1 MQKTSFTTWLTLGT
15 YPRLYLPIIA
25 IILVVSVVRYDLMIK
40 AEVKEVQLQ
49 RQDKLQL
56 LHHYLVPQLVA
67 HSTFGQAAQV
77 QSLLDS
83 EAGLNPDILSL
94 RWQHGDTLTATGPTS
109 GQGSPV
115 PAWFQKLSRLEPL
128 DTAWPVTTADGTQA
142 SLAVRLGTGHAQQR
156 VWNTVG
162 SQLPIS
168 ALNIFTILFLLTLL
182 VRANAR
188 MLQRL
193 DAATSKFRSG
203 QMQTRMEETGTMEAR
218 ASARTFNLMA
228 TEIQRLVKS
237 LEHTQ
242 KQQDEQ
248 LHFTRQLVDALP
260 LPVFVRTNDG
270 TCLSVNKAWER
281 LFDTPAA
288 NVVGSPMR
296 SDFAPIEPLQAS
308 REHRVALRESNEVL
322 IRSGAFDLREMSYY
336 RAAFSTT
343 DGSEGGTISALVDI
357 TERKLAQD
365 ELVAE
370 KERAEVTL
378 SSIGDGVITTD
389 RSGQIESINEVAQF
403 LTGHTS
409 IHAVGRPLVAVFN
422 LDSSSQPM
430 PYGTTLR
437 DLHATAKRLKAVNQV
452 LVHRSGERYPIEFTA
467 APIRKGNGPQVGC
480 VLVFRDISE
489 TRDLQRQISWQAT
502 HDALTGL
509 NNRAALAE
517 RLTHS
522 IFQARQDERLLA
534 VCLLDLDHFQTINE
548 QYGNVTGD
556 LLLKEVGLRLTDIAR
571 DPANIARLGGDEF
584 ALLLPG
590 HTDVANI
597 HTQAQQLLQRI
608 AQPYAIGDQQLI
620 LTASVGLSI
629 FPLDNANPDTLMRH
643 ADQAM
648 FQAKQTGRNRLH
660 QFDAQNDLNIQTQ
673 HSRIT
678 RIAYAL
684 QAGEMCLFYQPKV
697 NMRSGHI
704 LGYEALMRW
713 EHPQRGI
720 VSPGEFLPLI
730 EHTDVIVEAGNW
742 ALHVAMAQLDAWVQQ
757 GHAWMLSVNIA
768 ARHFHRADFVENM
781 RELLAQYPGVPSHLL
796 ELEILE
802 SAALQDV
809 AHMREVMQACQA
821 LGVQFALD
829 DFGTGFS
836 SLSYLKQLPAETIKI
851 DRTFVDGLLNDAD
864 DRTLVSAIVGLSQAF
879 SRSVIAEGVETA
891 EQASKLL
898 ALGCDL
904 GQGYGIC
911 KPMPL
916 AHVKDWAA
924 QYTRSHDSLAPAP

>member
-1 MQKTSFTTWLTLGT
+1 MQKISFTTWLARGT

-25 IILVVSVVRYDLMIK
+25 IILVVSVVRYDLLIK

-49 RQDKLQL
+49 RQDRLQ
-56 LHHYLVPQLVA
+56 HMQHYLVPRLLAQSA
-67 HSTFGQAAQV
+67 SGEAASV
-77 QSLLDS
+77 KALLDA
-83 EAGLNPDILSL
+83 EARLNPDILSL
-94 RWQHGDTLTATGPTS
+94 RWQHGDATTAASLAP
-109 GQGSPV
+109 GQGSHVPGWFQRLSGLEQLETNWPV
-115 PAWFQKLSRLEPL
+115 PSVDGLLATLSVQLG
-128 DTAWPVTTADGTQA
+128 AD
-142 SLAVRLGTGHAQQR
+142 HAQER

-182 VRANAR
+182 VRSNAR

-193 DAATSKFRSG
+193 DSATSQFRAG
-203 QMQTRMEETGTMEAR
+203 QLQTRMAETGTLEAR

-228 TEIQRLVKS
+228 SEIQRLVKS
-237 LEHTQ
+237 LEKTQ
-242 KQQDEQ
+242 KQQEEQ

-260 LPVFVRTNDG
+260 LPVFVRTSDG

-288 NVVGSPMR
+288 TVVGSPMR
-296 SDFAPIEPLQAS
+296 SDFVPIEPARAS
-308 REHRVALRESNEVL
+308 KERRTVPRESNEVL
-322 IRSGAFDLREMSYY
+322 IRSGAFDVREMSYFK
-336 RAAFSTT
+336 AAFSTT
-343 DGSEGGTISALVDI
+343 DGAEGGTISALVDI

-389 RSGQIESINEVAQF
+389 MAGFIESINEVAQF

-409 IHAVGRPLVAVFN
+409 AHAVGRSLTAVFN
-422 LDSSSQPM
+422 LDSTSQAL
-430 PYGTTLR
+430 PYGTALHA
-437 DLHATAKRLKAVNQV
+437 LHATTKRLHAVNQI

-467 APIRKGNGPQVGC
+467 APIRRGNGPHVGC

-489 TRDLQRQISWQAT
+489 TRDLQQQISWQAT

-509 NNRAALAE
+509 NNRTALAE
-517 RLTHS
+517 RLTHA
-522 IFQARQDERLLA
+522 IFQARQDDGLLA
-534 VCLLDLDHFQTINE
+534 VCLLDLDHFQAINE
-548 QYGNVTGD
+548 QYGNTTGD
-556 LLLKEVGLRLTDIAR
+556 LLLKEVGQRLMDIAP

-584 ALLLPG
+584 VVLLPG
-590 HTDVANI
+590 HADVASI
-597 HTQAQQLLQRI
+597 HAQAQQLLQRI
-608 AQPYAIGDQQLI
+608 AQPYAIGDQQI
-620 LTASVGLSI
+620 TLTASVGVSI

-648 FQAKQTGRNRLH
+648 CQAKQTGRNRIH

-673 HSRIT
+673 HSQIT
-678 RIAYAL
+678 RITYGL
-684 QAGEMCLFYQPKV
+684 RSGEMRLFYQPKV
-697 NMRSGHI
+697 NMRSGRI

-713 EHPQRGI
+713 EHPERGI

-730 EHTDVIVEAGNW
+730 EQTDLIVEAGHW
-742 ALHVAMAQLDAWVQQ
+742 ALHKAMAQLDEWVQQ
-757 GHAWMLSVNIA
+757 GHDWVVSVNIA
-768 ARHFHRADFVENM
+768 ARHFHTPDFVESM
-781 RELLAQYPGVPSHLL
+781 RQLLAQYPRVPSHLL

-821 LGVQFALD
+821 LGLQFALD

-851 DRTFVDGLLNDAD
+851 DRSFVDGLLSNAD

-879 SRSVIAEGVETA
+879 TRSVIAEGVETP
-891 EQASKLL
+891 EQAGKLL
-898 ALGCDL
+898 SLGCEL

-916 AHVKDWAA
+916 AQVKGWAA
-924 QYTRSHDSLAPAP
+924 QYTLLFEPA

>member
-1 MQKTSFTTWLTLGT
+1 M
-15 YPRLYLPIIA
+15 YPRLYLPILA
-25 IILVVSVVRYDLMIK
+25 IIALVTVVRYDLMIK
-40 AEVKEVQLQ
+40 AEVQAVQLQ
-49 RQDKLQL
+49 RQAKLQL
-56 LHHYLVPQLVA
+56 IQHYVFPRLLEHSASGDVA
-67 HSTFGQAAQV
+67 SMQA
-77 QSLLDS
+77 LLES
-83 EAGLNPDILSL
+83 EARLNPDTTAL
-94 RWQHGDTLTATGPTS
+94 RWQHGGIAVAARPILAK
-109 GQGSPV
+109 QANV
-115 PAWFQKLSRLEPL
+115 PAWFTRLTDLEPL
-128 DTAWPVTTADGTQA
+128 ENVWQIPLKDGSTA
-142 SLAVRLGTGHAQQR
+142 SLQVQLGIDHVQEQ
-156 VWNTVG
+156 VWKTVG
-162 SQLPIS
+162 AQMPIS

-182 VRANAR
+182 VRANGR

-193 DAATSKFRSG
+193 DRATSTFRSG
-203 QMQTRMEETGTMEAR
+203 QLQTRMAETGTLEAR

-228 TEIQRLVKS
+228 SEIQRLVKS

-260 LPVFVRTNDG
+260 LPVFVRTSDG

-288 NVVGSPMR
+288 TVVGSPMH
-296 SDFAPIEPLQAS
+296 SDFSPIEQVRGSNECRTVP
-308 REHRVALRESNEVL
+308 RESNEVL
-322 IRSGAFDLREMSYY
+322 IRSGAFDVREMSYFK
-336 RAAFSTT
+336 ATFSTT
-343 DGSEGGTISALVDI
+343 DGADGGTISALVDI

-378 SSIGDGVITTD
+378 ASIGDGVITTD
-389 RSGQIESINEVAQF
+389 MAGHIESINEVAQF
-403 LTGHTS
+403 LTGHNS
-409 IHAVGRPLVAVFN
+409 AHAVGRPLTAVFN
-422 LDSSSQPM
+422 LDSTSQPLAF
-430 PYGTTLR
+430 GTALHA
-437 DLHATAKRLKAVNQV
+437 LHATTQRLQAINQV

-467 APIRKGNGPQVGC
+467 APIRRGNGPHVGC

-489 TRDLQRQISWQAT
+489 TRDLQQQISWQAT

-509 NNRAALAE
+509 NNRTALAE
-517 RLTHS
+517 RLTHA
-522 IFQARQDERLLA
+522 IFQARQDEGLLA
-534 VCLLDLDHFQTINE
+534 VCLLDLDHFQAINE
-548 QYGNVTGD
+548 RHGNTTGD
-556 LLLKEVGLRLTDIAR
+556 LLLKEVGLRLMDIAP
-571 DPANIARLGGDEF
+571 DQANIARLGGDEF
-584 ALLLPG
+584 AVLLTG
-590 HTDVANI
+590 YTDVASI
-597 HTQAQQLLQRI
+597 HTQAQRLLQRI
-608 AQPYAIGDQQLI
+608 AQPYAIGDQQI
-620 LTASVGLSI
+620 TLTASVGVSV

-648 FQAKQTGRNRLH
+648 CQAKQTGRNTLH

-673 HSRIT
+673 HSRVT

-684 QAGEMCLFYQPKV
+684 RSGEMRLFYQPKV
-697 NMRSGHI
+697 NMRSGQI
-704 LGYEALMRW
+704 VGYEALMRW
-713 EHPQRGI
+713 DHPERGI

-730 EHTDVIVEAGNW
+730 EQTDVIVEAGNW
-742 ALHVAMAQLDAWVQQ
+742 ALHVAMAQLDAWVQL

-768 ARHFHRADFVENM
+768 ARHFHRTDFVENM
-781 RELLAQYPGVPSHLL
+781 RQLLAQYPRVPSHLL

-851 DRTFVDGLLNDAD
+851 DRTFVDGLLTDAD

-916 AHVKDWAA
+916 DHVQDWAE
-924 QYTRSHDSLAPAP
+924 QYTRSHDSLVPAP

>member
-1 MQKTSFTTWLTLGT
+1 MQKISFTTWLTRGT

-25 IILVVSVVRYDLMIK
+25 LILLVLVVRYDLMIK
-40 AEVKEVQLQ
+40 AEVGEIQLQ
-49 RQDKLQL
+49 RQEKLQHLQHHTFTQL
-56 LHHYLVPQLVA
+56 LAQSA
-67 HSTFGQAAQV
+67 TGEAASV
-77 QSLLDS
+77 KALLDG
-83 EAGLNPDILSL
+83 EALLNPDIRYL
-94 RWQHGDTLTATGPTS
+94 RWQHGALTASATVAPATES
-109 GQGSPV
+109 TVPDWVKRLTNLQPLEQTWQIAQQDGSQATLAV
-115 PAWFQKLSRLEPL
+115 QLGVAHAQHRIWS
-128 DTAWPVTTADGTQA
+128 TVGTQI
-142 SLAVRLGTGHAQQR
+142 
-156 VWNTVG
+156 
-162 SQLPIS
+162 PIS
-168 ALNIFTILFLLTLL
+168 ALSTFFILFLLTLL
-182 VRANAR
+182 VRSNAR

-193 DAATSKFRSG
+193 DHATSQFRAG
-203 QMQTRMEETGTMEAR
+203 RLQTRMVEAGTLEAR

-228 TEIQRLVKS
+228 SEIQRLVKS

-242 KQQDEQ
+242 KQQEEQ

-260 LPVFVRTNDG
+260 LPVFVRTSDG

-281 LFDTPAA
+281 LFDTPAET
-288 NVVGSPMR
+288 VVGIPLH
-296 SDFAPIEPLQAS
+296 SDFAPIEPTRAS
-308 REHRVALRESNEVL
+308 KERRTVPRESNEVL
-322 IRSGAFDLREMSYY
+322 IRSGAFDVREMSYFK
-336 RAAFSTT
+336 AAFSTT

-357 TERKLAQD
+357 TERKLAQE

-389 RSGQIESINEVAQF
+389 MAGCIESINEVAQF
-403 LTGHTS
+403 LTGHS
-409 IHAVGRPLVAVFN
+409 SVHAVGRPLVAVFN
-422 LDSSSQPM
+422 LDSTSQAL

-437 DLHATAKRLKAVNQV
+437 ALHATTKRLHAVNQL

-467 APIRKGNGPQVGC
+467 APIRKGNGPQIGC

-489 TRDLQRQISWQAT
+489 TRDLQQQISWQAT

-517 RLTHS
+517 RLTHAV
-522 IFQARQDERLLA
+522 FQARQDDRLLA
-534 VCLLDLDHFQTINE
+534 VCLLDLDHFHAINE
-548 QYGNVTGD
+548 QHGNTMGD
-556 LLLKEVGLRLTDIAR
+556 LLLKEVALRLQDIAP

-584 ALLLPG
+584 VVLLPG
-590 HTDVANI
+590 HTNVSSI
-597 HTQAQQLLQRI
+597 HDHAQQLLQRL
-608 AQPYAIGDQQLI
+608 AQPYAIGDQQI
-620 LTASVGLSI
+620 SLTASVGISI

-648 FQAKQTGRNRLH
+648 YQAKQTGRSRLH

-673 HSRIT
+673 HSQIT
-678 RIAYAL
+678 RIACAL
-684 QAGEMCLFYQPKV
+684 QSGEMRLFYQPKV

-713 EHPQRGI
+713 AHPERGI
-720 VSPGEFLPLI
+720 VSPGDFLPLI
-730 EHTDVIVEAGNW
+730 EHTDVIIEAGHW
-742 ALHVAMAQLDAWVQQ
+742 ALHKAMAQLDEWVQQ
-757 GHAWMLSVNIA
+757 GHGWMVSVNIA
-768 ARHFHRADFVENM
+768 ARHFHHPDFVECI
-781 RELLAQYPGVPSHLL
+781 RQLLLQYPRVPSHLL

-851 DRTFVDGLLNDAD
+851 DRTFVDGLLDDAD

-879 SRSVIAEGVETA
+879 ARSVIAEGVETA
-891 EQASKLL
+891 DQASKLL
-898 ALGCDL
+898 TLGCDL

-916 AHVKDWAA
+916 ASVQEWAA
-924 QYTRSHDSLAPAP
+924 QYSLSFEPA

>member
-1 MQKTSFTTWLTLGT
+1 MQIIPFTTWLTRGT
-15 YPRLYLPIIA
+15 YPRLYVPIIA
-25 IILVVSVVRYDLMIK
+25 IILVVSVVRYDLLIK
-40 AEVKEVQLQ
+40 AEVKEVQQ
-49 RQDKLQL
+49 HRQDKLQ
-56 LHHYLVPQLVA
+56 HIQHYVVPQLL
-67 HSTFGQAAQV
+67 AQSSAGDTTLV
-77 QSLLDS
+77 KALMDA
-83 EAGLNPDILSL
+83 EARLNPDMLSL
-94 RWQHGDTLTATGPTS
+94 RWQHGDSSIVVSPPTGQDS
-109 GQGSPV
+109 SV
-115 PAWFQKLSRLEPL
+115 PAWFRRLTGLGPL
-128 DTAWPVTTADGTQA
+128 DAVWPVAASDGQPATMT
-142 SLAVRLGTGHAQQR
+142 VRLGAAHAQER

-193 DAATSKFRSG
+193 DAASSKFRAG
-203 QMQTRMEETGTMEAR
+203 QLQTRMVETGTLEAR

-228 TEIQRLVKS
+228 GEIQRLVKS

-242 KQQDEQ
+242 KQQEEQ

-260 LPVFVRTNDG
+260 LPVFVRTREG

-281 LFDTPAA
+281 LFGTQAA
-288 NVVGSPMR
+288 AVVGSHMR
-296 SDFAPIEPLQAS
+296 SDFVPIEPMRAS
-308 REHRVALRESNEVL
+308 AERRTVPRQSNEVL
-322 IRSGAFDLREMSYY
+322 VRSGAFDLREMSYY
-336 RAAFSTT
+336 KATFSTT
-343 DGSEGGTISALVDI
+343 DGTQGGTISALVDI

-365 ELVAE
+365 ELIAE

-389 RSGQIESINEVAQF
+389 MAGCIDSINEVAQT
-403 LTGHTS
+403 LTGHAS
-409 IHAVGRPLVAVFN
+409 IHAIGRPLVAVFN
-422 LDSSSQPM
+422 LDSTSPPM

-437 DLHATAKRLKAVNQV
+437 TLHATTKRLQAVNQI
-452 LVHRSGERYPIEFTA
+452 LVHRCGERYPIEFTA

-489 TRDLQRQISWQAT
+489 TRDLQLQISWQAT

-509 NNRAALAE
+509 NNRSALAE
-517 RLTHS
+517 RLTHAV
-522 IFQARQDERLLA
+522 FQARQDDTLLS
-534 VCLLDLDHFQTINE
+534 VCMLDLDHFQAINE
-548 QYGNVTGD
+548 HYGNPTGD
-556 LLLKEVGLRLTDIAR
+556 LLLKEIALRLQDIVP

-584 ALLLPG
+584 VVLLPG
-590 HTDVANI
+590 HTDVAAI
-597 HTQAQQLLQRI
+597 HAQAQQMLQRI
-608 AQPYAIGDQQLI
+608 AQPYAIGDEQI
-620 LTASVGLSI
+620 ALTASLGISV

-648 FQAKQTGRNRLH
+648 CQAKQTGRNRLH

-673 HSRIT
+673 HSQIT
-678 RIAYAL
+678 RIAYGL
-684 QAGEMCLFYQPKV
+684 RSGEMRLFYQPKV

-713 EHPQRGI
+713 SHPERGL
-720 VSPGEFLPLI
+720 VRPGEFLPLI
-730 EHTDVIVEAGNW
+730 EHTELIVEAGNW
-742 ALHVAMAQLDAWVQQ
+742 ALHKAMAQLDEWVQQ
-757 GHAWMLSVNIA
+757 GHGWMVSVNIA
-768 ARHFHRADFVENM
+768 ARHFHDPDFVATI
-781 RELLAQYPGVPSHLL
+781 RQLLLQYPGVPARLL

-851 DRTFVDGLLNDAD
+851 DRTFVDGLLSSAD

-879 SRSVIAEGVETA
+879 DRSVIAEGVETA

-898 ALGCDL
+898 SLGCDL

-916 AHVKDWAA
+916 ASVQAWAA
-924 QYTRSHDSLAPAP
+924 KHTRLFESA